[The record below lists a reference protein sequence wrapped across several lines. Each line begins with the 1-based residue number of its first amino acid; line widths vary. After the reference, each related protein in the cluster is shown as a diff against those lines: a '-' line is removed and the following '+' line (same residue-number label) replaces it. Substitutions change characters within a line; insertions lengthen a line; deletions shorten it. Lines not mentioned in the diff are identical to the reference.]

1 MNKIV
6 KLALILFAFS
16 AIMAACL
23 GGINLLTA
31 DRIAAINAE
40 KLAAAMEQVLPADA
54 YNEVEYKGNDTRIQN
69 VYEAA
74 GAGHT
79 VKVAIGGSQG
89 TIELIVGVDD
99 KGAVSGISIVSHAET
114 PGLGAV
120 AAQAN
125 DKGQAFR
132 DQFVGQTGTVAVT
145 KDGGQIEALSGATV
159 SSRAICAA
167 ATAALEAV
175 KSVG

>member
-23 GGINLLTA
+23 GGVNMLTA

-40 KLAAAMEQVLPADA
+40 KLASAMEQVLPASA
-54 YNEVEYKGNDTRIQN
+54 YNEVEYKGNDTRIMN
-69 VYEAA
+69 VYEAV
-74 GAGHT
+74 GAGYT

-89 TIELIVGVDD
+89 TIEMIVGVDAN
-99 KGAVSGISIVSHAET
+99 GAVSGISIVSHAET

-125 DKGQAFR
+125 EKGQAFR
-132 DQFVGQTGTVAVT
+132 DQFIGQTGKVAVT

-159 SSRAICAA
+159 SSRAICDA

>member
-1 MNKIV
+1 MKKIIS
-6 KLALILFAFS
+6 LALILFAFS

-31 DRIAAINAE
+31 DRIAAINAD

-54 YNEVEYKGNDTRIQN
+54 YNEVTYSGNDTRILN
-69 VYEAA
+69 VYEAV
-74 GAGHT
+74 GAGYT
-79 VKVAIGGSQG
+79 VKVSVGGSQG
-89 TIELIVGVDD
+89 AIELIVGVD
-99 KGAVSGISIVSHAET
+99 ANNAITGISIVSHSET

-125 DKGQAFR
+125 EKGQTFR
-132 DQFVGQTGTVAVT
+132 DQFIGQSGTVSVT

-159 SSRAICAA
+159 SSRAICDA

-175 KSVG
+175 KTVG

>member
-1 MNKIV
+1 M
-6 KLALILFAFS
+6 
-16 AIMAACL
+16 
-23 GGINLLTA
+23 
-31 DRIAAINAE
+31 
-40 KLAAAMEQVLPADA
+40 
-54 YNEVEYKGNDTRIQN
+54 
-69 VYEAA
+69 
-74 GAGHT
+74 
-79 VKVAIGGSQG
+79 
-89 TIELIVGVDD
+89 IVGVDTN
-99 KGAVSGISIVSHAET
+99 GAVSGISIVSHAET

>member
-16 AIMAACL
+16 AIMAACP

-31 DRIAAINAE
+31 ERIDAINAE
-40 KLAAAMEQVLPADA
+40 KLAAAMEQVLPADS
-54 YNEVEYKGNDTRIQN
+54 YTEVEYKGNDTRIMN
-69 VYEAA
+69 VYKA
-74 GAGHT
+74 GNVGHT
-79 VKVAIGGSQG
+79 VKVAVGGSQG
-89 TIELIVGVDD
+89 TIELIVGVDAD
-99 KGAVSGISIVSHAET
+99 GAVSGISIVSHSET

-132 DQFVGQTGTVAVT
+132 DQFVGQSGTVSVT

-159 SSRAICAA
+159 SSRAICDA

-175 KSVG
+175 KTVG

>member
-23 GGINLLTA
+23 GGVNLLTA
-31 DRIAAINAE
+31 DRIAAIDAK
-40 KLAAAMEQVLPADA
+40 KLAAAMEQVLPADS
-54 YNEVEYKGNDTRIQN
+54 YTEVEYKGNDTKIQAI
-69 VYEAA
+69 YKA
-74 GAGHT
+74 GTSGYT

-89 TIELIVGVDD
+89 TIEMIVGVNTE
-99 KGAVSGISIVSHAET
+99 GAVSGISIVSHAET

-132 DQFVGQTGTVAVT
+132 DQFVGQAGKIAVT
-145 KDGGQIEALSGATV
+145 NDGGQIEALSGATV
-159 SSRAICAA
+159 SSRAICDA

-175 KSVG
+175 KTVG

>member
-6 KLALILFAFS
+6 KLALILFIFS

-40 KLAAAMEQVLPADA
+40 KLAAAMEQVLPASA
-54 YNEVEYKGNDTRIQN
+54 YNEVTYKGNDTRIMN
-69 VYEAA
+69 VYEAV
-74 GAGHT
+74 GAGYT
-79 VKVAIGGSQG
+79 VKVAVGGSQG
-89 TIELIVGVDD
+89 TIELIVGVDTE
-99 KGAVSGISIVSHAET
+99 GAISGISIVSHSET

-125 DKGQAFR
+125 EKGQAFR
-132 DQFVGQTGTVAVT
+132 DQFIGQSGTVAVT

-159 SSRAICAA
+159 SSRAICDA

>member
-23 GGINLLTA
+23 GGINMLTA

-40 KLAAAMEQVLPADA
+40 KLASAMEQVLPADS

-69 VYEAA
+69 VYKA
-74 GAGHT
+74 GTAGHT

-89 TIELIVGVDD
+89 TIELIVGVDTE
-99 KGAVSGISIVSHAET
+99 GAVSGISIVAHSET

-125 DKGQAFR
+125 DKGQSFR
-132 DQFVGQTGTVAVT
+132 DQFVGKPAPSLSPRTAVRLRLCPAQPFLPVPFAMPQLLHW
-145 KDGGQIEALSGATV
+145 KL
-159 SSRAICAA
+159 
-167 ATAALEAV
+167 
-175 KSVG
+175 

>member
-31 DRIAAINAE
+31 DRIAAIDAE
-40 KLAAAMEQVLPADA
+40 KLAAAMEQVLPADS
-54 YNEVEYKGNDTRIQN
+54 YSELEYKGGDTRILN
-69 VYEAA
+69 VYKA
-74 GAGHT
+74 GTAGHT
-79 VKVAIGGSQG
+79 VKVSIGGSQG
-89 TIELIVGVDD
+89 AIVMIVGVDTE
-99 KGAVSGISIVSHAET
+99 GAISGISIVSHSET

-132 DQFVGQTGTVAVT
+132 DQFIGQSGQVAVT

-159 SSRAICAA
+159 SSRAICDA

>member
-6 KLALILFAFS
+6 KLALILVAFS

-23 GGINLLTA
+23 GGINMLTA

-40 KLAAAMEQVLPADA
+40 KLAAAMEQVLPADS
-54 YNEVEYKGNDTRIQN
+54 YDEVEYKDNDTRIMN
-69 VYEAA
+69 VYKA
-74 GAGHT
+74 GSVGHT
-79 VKVAIGGSQG
+79 VKGAIGGSQG
-89 TIELIVGVDD
+89 TIELIVGVDAE
-99 KGAVSGISIVSHAET
+99 GAISGISIVSHSET

-125 DKGQAFR
+125 DKGQSFR
-132 DQFVGQTGTVAVT
+132 DQFVGKTGTIAVT

-159 SSRAICAA
+159 SSRAICDA